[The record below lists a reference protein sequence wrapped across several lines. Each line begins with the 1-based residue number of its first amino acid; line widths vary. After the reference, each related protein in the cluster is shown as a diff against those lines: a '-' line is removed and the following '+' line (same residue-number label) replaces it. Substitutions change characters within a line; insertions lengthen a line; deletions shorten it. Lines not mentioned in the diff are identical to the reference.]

1 MWPGSEQEAPVN
13 VFRGAAIL
21 VAVAISRGATGAVT
35 PQFDPAKAAWR
46 VRATN
51 HFEIYYPQTLDV
63 GSIPREAERAY
74 ADMSRER
81 HQQVSG
87 KVPLMLLPTAADLP
101 RTEQEAAVI
110 VRASGA
116 PARDH
121 LMLAVEPRNGRES
134 RLANG
139 LMHIFEFEGHP
150 RRD

>member
-1 MWPGSEQEAPVN
+1 VD
-13 VFRGAAIL
+13 VVRGAAIL
-21 VAVAISRGATGAVT
+21 VAVAISLGSTGTVT
-35 PQFDPAKAAWR
+35 PQFDPAKSAWR
-46 VRATN
+46 LRATN
-51 HFEIYYPQTLDV
+51 HFEIYYPRTLDP

-87 KVPLMLLPTAADLP
+87 RVPLMLLPTTADLP

-121 LMLAVEPRNGRES
+121 LMLALEPRNGRES

-139 LMHIFEFEGHP
+139 LTHIFEFEGRP
-150 RRD
+150 RRE

>member
-1 MWPGSEQEAPVN
+1 VN
-13 VFRGAAIL
+13 ARRGAA
-21 VAVAISRGATGAVT
+21 VMVSVAISLGSTRAVT

-51 HFEIYYPQTLDV
+51 HFDIYYPQTLDM

-74 ADMSRER
+74 ADVSRAR
-81 HQQVSG
+81 HQEVSG
-87 KVPLMLLPTAADLP
+87 KIPLILLPLPGDQP

-110 VRASGA
+110 VRASRA

-121 LMLAVEPRNGRES
+121 LLFAIEPRTGRQS
-134 RLANG
+134 RLAHE
-139 LMHIFEFEGHP
+139 LTHVFEFEGQP

>member
-1 MWPGSEQEAPVN
+1 MN
-13 VFRGAAIL
+13 VVRGAAML
-21 VAVAISRGATGAVT
+21 LAVAISLGSTSAVA
-35 PQFDPAKAAWR
+35 PQFNPAKAAWR
-46 VRATN
+46 LRTTS
-51 HFEIYYPQTLDV
+51 HFEIYYPRTLDV

-81 HQQVSG
+81 QQQVSG
-87 KVPLMLLPTAADLP
+87 KVPLMLLPTTADLP

-116 PARDH
+116 PPRDH

-139 LMHIFEFEGHP
+139 LTHIFEFEGRP
-150 RRD
+150 RRE

>member
-1 MWPGSEQEAPVN
+1 VHEL
-13 VFRGAAIL
+13 IL
-21 VAVAISRGATGAVT
+21 VVLAVFLGSTSPVT

-46 VRATN
+46 VRTTN
-51 HFEIYYPQTLDV
+51 HFDIYYPRTLDV

-87 KVPLMLLPTAADLP
+87 KVPLMLLPTIADLP
-101 RTEQEAAVI
+101 RTEQEAMVI

-121 LMLAVEPRNGRES
+121 LMLAAEPRNGREN

-139 LMHIFEFEGHP
+139 LTHIFEFEGLP
-150 RRD
+150 RRE